1 MAEINAILTELVE
14 DARYTKSV
22 GGYTH
27 LNDRK
32 APFSTLIT
40 NATKQI
46 EEFEQNIGSE
56 LMASQ
61 IRKSIETGEGR
72 FSNKDANW
80 ILDQCQQQRERVGNV
95 VKYIEMAK
103 HVLLRV
109 GQTFDI
115 VDIGDSLDAALKE
128 LEITNE

>member
-1 MAEINAILTELVE
+1 M
-14 DARYTKSV
+14 

-32 APFSTLIT
+32 APLSTLIA
-40 NATKQI
+40 NATEQI

-61 IRKSIETGEGR
+61 IRKSIETSEGR